1 MGRTIGID
9 LGTTNTVLAGSMQNK
24 PPEVLITMDN
34 ARYIPYVV
42 TRLRDAFLVGFPAAN
57 AARRNPSN
65 FIYSIKRLMGR
76 RLSDPEV
83 ERVRQRVS
91 YRIVSPPDDATAD
104 DVRVMI
110 EGIAY
115 TPIQISAEIL
125 KKVKADAELRL
136 GEEVTH
142 AVITVPAY

>member
-9 LGTTNTVLAGSMQNK
+9 LGTTNTVLAGSLNNR
-24 PPEVLITMDN
+24 PPDVLITADN
-34 ARYIPYVV
+34 ARYIPSVV

-57 AARRNPSN
+57 AARKNPSN

-83 ERVRQRVS
+83 ERVKGHVS
-91 YRIVSPPDDATAD
+91 YRIVSPPGDATAD

-110 EGIAY
+110 DDVAY
-115 TPIQISAEIL
+115 SPVQISAEIL
-125 KKVKADAELRL
+125 KKVKTDAELRL
-136 GEEVTH
+136 GEE
-142 AVITVPAY
+142 